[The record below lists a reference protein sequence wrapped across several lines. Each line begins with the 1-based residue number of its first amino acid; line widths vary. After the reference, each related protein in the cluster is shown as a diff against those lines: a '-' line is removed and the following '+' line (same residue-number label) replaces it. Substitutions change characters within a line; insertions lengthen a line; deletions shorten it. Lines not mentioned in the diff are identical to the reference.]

1 MKRADIYNRNCP
13 SRLVLE
19 IISDKWVI
27 LIIEQ
32 LAGKNHRFNAL
43 KRRIDGISAKVLTH
57 LLKSLETHGLV
68 IRTDQSNIILNV
80 EYTLSPLGHSLSQ
93 ICRLIT
99 QWSEQHVDAILEAV
113 EGVIDNG
120 YDRTVSL
127 ESARKI
133 HAGLPHD

>member
-32 LAGKNHRFNAL
+32 LARENHRFNAL

-68 IRTDQSNIILNV
+68 IRTDQSNLILNV
-80 EYTLSPLGHSLSQ
+80 EYALSPLGHSLSQ
-93 ICRLIT
+93 ICILIT
-99 QWSEQHVDAILEAV
+99 QWSEEHVDSILEAV
-113 EGVIDNG
+113 
-120 YDRTVSL
+120 
-127 ESARKI
+127 
-133 HAGLPHD
+133 AG